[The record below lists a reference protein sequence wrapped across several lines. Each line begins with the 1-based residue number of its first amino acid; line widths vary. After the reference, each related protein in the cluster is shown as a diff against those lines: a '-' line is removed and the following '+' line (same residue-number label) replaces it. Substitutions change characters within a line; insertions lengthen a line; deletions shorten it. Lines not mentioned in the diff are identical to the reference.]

1 MSDAITKKFRGTA
14 LRKYISVIVLLALV
28 LFNCIFTKNFVSW
41 MTFSNLFMQAS
52 KVALVALGMTLVI
65 ATGGIDISVGSAMG
79 LGATISAVY
88 LVDKQPF
95 GIFVSLIVV
104 LVFGALA
111 GTLVSKFKILPM
123 IVTLAFF
130 YIERGLAQVISGIG
144 TVTYS
149 YPALQK
155 FFITPIAG
163 HIPVHFFIL
172 LIAVVIMY
180 IVVNRMR
187 FGSQIE
193 AYGNNS
199 LAARICGINTMRIVI
214 IAYAVSALFAWMS
227 GMLEMTVVTC
237 ADPSRTGQDME
248 INAIASVVVGG
259 TNING
264 GYPNIIGSVCGAF
277 ILQLITMMCNMN
289 NITYSI
295 ALMIKAGIIVIA
307 LFFHGFRRK

>member
-1 MSDAITKKFRGTA
+1 MSNVGAIKFRESIV
-14 LRKYISVIVLLALV
+14 RKYISAIVLFALLA
-28 LFNCIFTKNFVSW
+28 FNCIFTKNFISW
-41 MTFSNLFMQAS
+41 VTFSNLFMQAS
-52 KVALVALGMTLVI
+52 KVALVSLGMTLVI

-79 LGATISAVY
+79 LGATISAVFF
-88 LVDKQPF
+88 VQKQPL
-95 GIFVSLIVV
+95 GSVVSLLAV
-104 LVFGALA
+104 LAFGALA
-111 GTLVSKFKILPM
+111 GTLISKFKILPM
-123 IVTLAFF
+123 IVTLALF

-172 LIAVVIMY
+172 LVAVSIMY
-180 IVVNRMR
+180 LVVNRMR

-193 AYGNNS
+193 AYGSNP
-199 LAARICGINTMRIVI
+199 LAARISGINTARIVI
-214 IAYAVSALFAWMS
+214 IAYVVSALFAWLS

-237 ADPSRTGQDME
+237 ADPFRTGQDME

-264 GYPNIIGSVCGAF
+264 GYPNIIGSICGAF
-277 ILQLITMMCNMN
+277 LLQLITMMCNMN
-289 NITYSI
+289 NITYSV
-295 ALMIKAGIIVIA
+295 ALMIKAGIIVGA